1 MSKSQ
6 QKSKSISKTKPK
18 KKDDTKVE
26 KNDTRVLVVQT
37 TQTAAF
43 KQVVERI
50 QNVISDCCLVF
61 VPPDDDNDENI
72 TDDYY
77 ESDAESDTDIK
88 ETPKKSNRSNKS
100 NKSNT
105 SKKKRG
111 KGSSAESESE
121 EPDIKSSRKKNTSS
135 KKKSRKIESDE
146 ESDEIPKKK
155 ITSNKKNTSSKKKSR
170 KIESDEEESESDEP
184 PKKKNTSTKKKSKP
198 IESESSEE
206 NIKTTRRTKTK
217 PPASTRNKKP
227 IPKPNPNP
235 NPKIPT
241 KKKNSGGIRILRL
254 TQDKSVLV
262 KLILAA
268 ANFDTFYCAEPKIT
282 IGIDMSQLHNM
293 LKSFSDNDPIT
304 LYMNRNN
311 RSTLYIHSNSENKE
325 ETDLEIYLMDIPN
338 LDIPLPRRK
347 FQNKITIASDK
358 FHSICKQLNNT
369 SVHVEITSVDNE
381 IQFNG
386 KNEGG
391 KIVRTYRDDNL
402 KKKKGE
408 NPVFQGVY
416 ELRNLMYFSKCN
428 KLCQTIDIYLK
439 DDFPLVLV
447 ISIATLGKMYIFLTP
462 IDPNGNI

>member
-1 MSKSQ
+1 MSKSK

-18 KKDDTKVE
+18 KKDDAKVE

-77 ESDAESDTDIK
+77 ESDAESDSDIK
-88 ETPKKSNRSNKS
+88 EAPKKSNRSNKS

-111 KGSSAESESE
+111 KGSSAESDSESE
-121 EPDIKSSRKKNTSS
+121 EPDIRSSRKKNTSS

-146 ESDEIPKKK
+146 ESDEPPKKK
-155 ITSNKKNTSSKKKSR
+155 ITSNKKKSK
-170 KIESDEEESESDEP
+170 KIESDGEESDEP

-206 NIKTTRRTKTK
+206 NVKTTRRTKTK
-217 PPASTRNKKP
+217 QKPNPPASTRNKKP
-227 IPKPNPNP
+227 IPKPNPSP